1 MWEINAQGVYY
12 QDLNEEICTA
22 CRQGH
27 NDIKVINVNGQRYI
41 GAGLPDQTNLILEG
55 TPGNDLAAYLDGT
68 MMRIFGNVQDGVAN
82 TMNAGEIVIHGHTG
96 DTLGY
101 AMRGGRIFVRDF
113 AGYRVGIH
121 LKEYLDKVP
130 AIVIGGIAG
139 DFLGEYM
146 AGGVLIVLGLNR
158 EPNTPIVGNYCGTGM
173 HGGVMYLRGEVASHQ
188 LGKEVKAMPLDDQ
201 DHSLLRQLVKQYCEY
216 FGTSI
221 DEIMQVPFAKLIPF
235 NKRPYGNLYAGW

>member
-1 MWEINAQGVYY
+1 MWEINAQGVCYR
-12 QDLNEEICTA
+12 DLNEEICSA
-22 CRQGH
+22 NRRGH
-27 NDIKVINVNGQRYI
+27 TDIKVININGQRYM
-41 GAGLPDQTNLILEG
+41 GTGLTGQTNLILEG
-55 TPGNDLAAYLDGT
+55 TPGNDLAAYMDGT

-82 TMNAGEIVIHGHTG
+82 TMNSGEIIIHGHTG

-121 LKEYLDKVP
+121 MKEYLDKVP
-130 AIVIGGIAG
+130 AIVIGGTAG

-158 EPNTPIVGNYCGTGM
+158 EPNSPIVGNYCGTGM
-173 HGGVMYLRGEVASHQ
+173 HGGVMYIRGEVEPHQ
-188 LGKEVKAMPLDDQ
+188 LGKEVTAVPLDDR
-201 DHSLLRQLVKQYCEY
+201 DHSLLRQQVKQYCEH

-221 DEIMQVPFAKLIPF
+221 DDIMQVPFVKLIPF
-235 NKRPYGNLYAGW
+235 NKRPYGNLYVGW